1 MPQRT
6 VIAVLADCHIH
17 PAAGIGWP
25 QGALEKLAGADRIVA
40 LGDMGE
46 ASAIADLAAIAPVA
60 GIRGQDD
67 EPSEV
72 IATLTL
78 TLEEQGLIIGC
89 VFDPVAAG
97 LADSKGPFVPSMDD
111 AEAEEDLFDGSLDV
125 LLCASTHK
133 AEITDVAGR
142 LTVDPGSLTLPEG
155 KDDGARGT
163 FARLIIEDGV
173 ARAEIVEI

>member
-17 PAAGIGWP
+17 PGAGITWP
-25 QGALEKLAGADRIVA
+25 QGALEKLAGADRIIT

-46 ASAIADLAAIAPVA
+46 ACAIADLAAIAPVV
-60 GIRGQDD
+60 GVRGQDD
-67 EPSEV
+67 EPTEAAS
-72 IATLTL
+72 TLTL

-97 LADSKGPFVPSMDD
+97 LAHSKGPFVPSADD
-111 AEAEEDLFDGSLDV
+111 AEAEEDLFDGPLDI
-125 LLCASTHK
+125 LLCASTHRPQ
-133 AEITDVAGR
+133 ITDVAGR
-142 LTVDPGSLTLPEG
+142 LTIDPGSLTLPEG
-155 KDDGARGT
+155 KDDGAKGA
-163 FARLIIEDGV
+163 FARLIIEDGA